1 MSSDY
6 TSDKDATDNIGEKN
20 LGCTDPPPPP
30 PSIISHLLLSRLRQN
45 LREKHSRH
53 VADLKAYYEYE
64 IQVLRDKLA
73 LQDPPGDLERSNRML
88 SDRFVCFE
96 GEKKIRPKK
105 PDEIESPCRS

>member
-1 MSSDY
+1 MSTNWSFMSSDY
-6 TSDKDATDNIGEKN
+6 TSDKDATGEKN
-20 LGCTDPPPPP
+20 LGCTDPPLYV
-30 PSIISHLLLSRLRQN
+30 ISHLLLSRLRQN

-64 IQVLRDKLA
+64 IQVLRDRLE

-96 GEKKIRPKK
+96 GEKKNPPKK
-105 PDEIESPCRS
+105 DG